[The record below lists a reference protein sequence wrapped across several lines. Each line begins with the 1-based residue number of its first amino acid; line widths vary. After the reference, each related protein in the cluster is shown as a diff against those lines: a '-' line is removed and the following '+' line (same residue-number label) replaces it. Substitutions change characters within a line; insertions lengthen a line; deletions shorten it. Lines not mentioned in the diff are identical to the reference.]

1 MRLVA
6 IRTDMAPLHLLML
19 MLLMALHLHFIH
31 ARSGSS
37 QPSLRSNIESFKVMD
52 VLARAAELEHD
63 GRHICHMEVG
73 QPSTGAPA
81 KVVEVAKE
89 FLSGNILGY
98 TNALGTIFCSI
109 AIHDINN
116 RGFPC
121 NFRDRR
127 APQRHRESL

>member
-1 MRLVA
+1 MIA
-6 IRTDMAPLHLLML
+6 IRTDMAPLHLLTML
-19 MLLMALHLHFIH
+19 MLLMAHLIQ
-31 ARSGSS
+31 ARSGTS

-89 FLSGNILGY
+89 FLGGNILGY
-98 TNALGTIFCSI
+98 TNALGTIFCYI
-109 AIHDINN
+109 AIDDINN
-116 RGFPC
+116 
-121 NFRDRR
+121 
-127 APQRHRESL
+127 